1 MRAYSLDLRTHLIQ
15 AVVSGISKAEA
26 ARVFGV
32 SLRTLIASSRNA
44 PRPGP

>member
-15 AVVSGISKAEA
+15 AVDSGLNKAEA

-32 SLRTLIASSRNA
+32 SLRTLNR
-44 PRPGP
+44 